1 MPQKKTKKN
10 NNESVSFP
18 LKSSLPNRYKNT
30 RTHTS
35 CEQNLPPCPTHCLVA
50 SKPNQKHQMCIFPLK
65 PSLSNR
71 HKTTRTHTHIA
82 VSAAMPLC
90 LARAGNREFVCGY
103 FLCELCFQQ
112 PICSTKNDL
121 RGGKGEAF
129 LPENIHGALQDSI
142 LRPLQSYNNP
152 SIATDGDKTCFNRF
166 LGCNSIWVHGT
177 VLVLRKITT
186 SGKHFQQN
194 QSNLWSG
201 RK

>member
-1 MPQKKTKKN
+1 MPPKKKKSKP
-10 NNESVSFP
+10 NESVSFP

-35 CEQNLPPCPTHCLVA
+35 CEQNLPPCPTHCLAA

-121 RGGKGEAF
+121 RGARGRRFCRKTFMEHCKTAYSDLCSHTTTLRSQRMATKPVLIGSWAAIAF
-129 LPENIHGALQDSI
+129 G
-142 LRPLQSYNNP
+142 Y
-152 SIATDGDKTCFNRF
+152 
-166 LGCNSIWVHGT
+166 T
-177 VLVLRKITT
+177 V
-186 SGKHFQQN
+186 QC
-194 QSNLWSG
+194 
-201 RK
+201 